1 MHSDFVIH
9 IEHCS
14 VELAFA
20 KEAELVEAIRLGDT
34 TEGLLL
40 WQPDSATL
48 VLPASKRWQATEP
61 LLVELNASHWQLFQR
76 RTGGA
81 PVPQVPG
88 IINVSH
94 VALWQQTANY
104 SIKQGYRDLCARLQ
118 AFFTELGIATQIHAT
133 ADSYCDGDYNL
144 NINGRKIVGTA
155 QRVMRNGIGQ
165 QIVLAQAC
173 ILIDVLVDELVK
185 PVNLCN
191 QHNAMT
197 ERVKAEVH
205 TCLREHLAAV
215 PTTQTLYQ
223 QLTKAFLP

>member
-20 KEAELVEAIRLGDT
+20 KEAELVEAIRQGDT

-48 VLPASKRWQATEP
+48 VLPASKRWQATG
-61 LLVELNASHWQLFQR
+61 LLQAELNASNWQIFQR

-104 SIKQGYRDLCARLQ
+104 SIQQGYRELCARLQ
-118 AFFTELGIATQIHAT
+118 AFFTELGIATEIHAT

-155 QRVMRNGIGQ
+155 QRVMRNGKGQ

-191 QHNAMT
+191 QHNAMA

-205 TCLREHLAAV
+205 TCLREHLAVV